1 MIQAPGEKKLHVILI
16 RHRDL
21 VHSFSTQAR
30 VHEVG
35 TGRCGSPRL
44 SPGTL
49 STCEQVPLLP
59 ERPGDSIYLTL

>member
-1 MIQAPGEKKLHVILI
+1 MDQLRTRWQAAGVIQALGEKKLHVILI

-30 VHEVG
+30 VHEV
-35 TGRCGSPRL
+35 
-44 SPGTL
+44 
-49 STCEQVPLLP
+49 PLLP